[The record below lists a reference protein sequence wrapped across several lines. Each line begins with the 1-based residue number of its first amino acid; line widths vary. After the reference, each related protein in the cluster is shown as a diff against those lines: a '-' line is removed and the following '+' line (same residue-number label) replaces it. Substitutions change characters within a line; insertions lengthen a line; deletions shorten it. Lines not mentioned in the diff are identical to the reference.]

1 LSVGKEIGL
10 PRIQALLL
18 PGVQSGRRSDGNTL
32 GEKLLMT
39 EIPALSAPCP
49 RCGQPMS
56 SAKVKTMIWQADQLY
71 VVEDI
76 PAQICNSCLEQYYD
90 EDVTDALRQLTEDKF
105 PAAERTHEMLVPF
118 YSLEGRIRKRTA
130 PLDYEQY

>member
-1 LSVGKEIGL
+1 
-10 PRIQALLL
+10 
-18 PGVQSGRRSDGNTL
+18 
-32 GEKLLMT
+32 
-39 EIPALSAPCP
+39 
-49 RCGQPMS
+49 MS

-105 PAAERTHEMLVPF
+105 PAAERTREMLVPF
-118 YSLEGRIRKRTA
+118 YSLEGRIRTRTA